1 MSNMTIRAFHG
12 VQKNKKILEFCMEYN
27 NMCISVKDNYID
39 VTIILSTLKAQL
51 NSRNI
56 QIRKNTK
63 IIILRTHLEY

>member
-12 VQKNKKILEFCMEYN
+12 VQTNKKILEFCMEYN

-39 VTIILSTLKAQL
+39 VAIILSTLKAQL
-51 NSRNI
+51 HSRNI

-63 IIILRTHLEY
+63 IIILRKHLEY

>member
-27 NMCISVKDNYID
+27 NMCISVKDDYID
-39 VTIILSTLKAQL
+39 VAIILSTLKAQL
-51 NSRNI
+51 NI

-63 IIILRTHLEY
+63 IIILRKHLEY

>member
-39 VTIILSTLKAQL
+39 VA
-51 NSRNI
+51 
-56 QIRKNTK
+56 
-63 IIILRTHLEY
+63 IIIIIHFESSIKQQEQTN